1 MMGGGGYYPPEPPHP
16 FRHEYPP
23 SFGRP
28 WPGPGYQP
36 SMSSTR
42 ASLGTGSEM
51 GSEPPDGDGDDEGDS
66 AQSSS
71 SDKSSSPSEKKKK
84 KDKKNKKKKKRHDKK
99 KKKKKDSDSD
109 DADSEELDKRDVPK
123 VTLAVSKKG
132 KKNVFP
138 RRDALRFL
146 KYLHPDRFPD
156 GLRQT
161 LTDEQIDQCF
171 FLLSGLP
178 PFLQVREL
186 RAGNRGKLTL
196 GELGAIVLPC
206 NLSFTSSI

>member
-1 MMGGGGYYPPEPPHP
+1 M
-16 FRHEYPP
+16 FV
-23 SFGRP
+23 
-28 WPGPGYQP
+28 
-36 SMSSTR
+36 
-42 ASLGTGSEM
+42 L
-51 GSEPPDGDGDDEGDS
+51 
-66 AQSSS
+66 
-71 SDKSSSPSEKKKK
+71 
-84 KDKKNKKKKKRHDKK
+84 
-99 KKKKKDSDSD
+99 
-109 DADSEELDKRDVPK
+109 V
-123 VTLAVSKKG
+123 LALPAKC
-132 KKNVFP
+132 P
-138 RRDALRFL
+138 
-146 KYLHPDRFPD
+146 